1 MQKDST
7 KNAAL
12 VAAEIFFMLR
22 RRKGFNF
29 QQLEA
34 SSVIMSHFK
43 HAGKFKCSK
52 KVFLLFCFFL
62 VSFWGRFVEMYTKK
76 WIQKQDLSSS

>member
-29 QQLEA
+29 KQLEA

-43 HAGKFKCSK
+43 HAVKFKCNKNTFLIFLEK
-52 KVFLLFCFFL
+52 KKF
-62 VSFWGRFVEMYTKK
+62 
-76 WIQKQDLSSS
+76 D

>member
-29 QQLEA
+29 QQLVVA

-43 HAGKFKCSK
+43 HAVKFKCSK
-52 KVFLLFCFFL
+52 KCFCSFVFCFIL
-62 VSFWGRFVEMYTKK
+62 GKT
-76 WIQKQDLSSS
+76 D